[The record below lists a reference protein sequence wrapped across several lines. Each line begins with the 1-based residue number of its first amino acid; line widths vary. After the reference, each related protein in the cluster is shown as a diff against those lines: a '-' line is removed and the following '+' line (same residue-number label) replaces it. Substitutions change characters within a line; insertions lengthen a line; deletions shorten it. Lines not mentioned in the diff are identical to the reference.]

1 MSSDTHHITRVRT
14 NEAASDAA
22 KWTRRRDIPLA
33 ILAWIAL
40 TMLILWAAGHIARTL
55 IMLVIAALLAYALV
69 PAVKFLERAMPRPV
83 AIIIVYLVVLGAI
96 SMLLYLVVS
105 TAIAQAVSLSQFVG
119 TLLTPTGQHQ
129 NTPLT
134 QLLARFGIASSQIE
148 ALRGQIVN
156 QLTGTAGKAVPLL
169 LGFFDFLLN
178 TVIVAVLSIY
188 LLIDG
193 ARVTHWLR
201 NNAPLPQRRRIN
213 FFLETLQRIVG
224 GYIRGQ
230 LLLCGL
236 IGLLVGIG
244 MTLFHV
250 PYALLLGVLA
260 FLLEFIPIIGTL
272 VSGAIC
278 VLLALT
284 QGWLIAVLVLGYFV
298 VVHIIEGD
306 VVGPRIVGKAIGLH
320 PVVSLAALIAGSEL
334 FGILGAL
341 LASPIAGVLQAVIIA
356 LWAEWRNN
364 HPDEFLADGAASSV
378 AHAAETVGEKV
389 APIGKALS
397 VAKDAPPTD

>member
-14 NEAASDAA
+14 NEAVSDAS

-40 TMLILWAAGHIARTL
+40 TMLLLWAAGHIAHTL

-83 AIIIVYLVVLGAI
+83 AIIIVYLVVLSAI

-105 TAIAQAVSLSQFVG
+105 TAIAQAVSLSQLVG
-119 TLLTPTGQHQ
+119 TLLTTTGQNQ

-156 QLTGTAGKAVPLL
+156 QLTGTAGRAVPLL

-178 TVIVAVLSIY
+178 TIIVAVLSIY

-193 ARVTHWLR
+193 ARVTRWLR

-341 LASPIAGVLQAVIIA
+341 LASPIAGVLQALIIA

-378 AHAAETVGEKV
+378 AHAADTLGEKV
-389 APIGKALS
+389 APVGKALS
-397 VAKDAPPTD
+397 VAKDAAPRD